1 MFYGVDPLAEK
12 YAPISPYAYVANN
25 PLRFID
31 PDGRRIVD
39 SNGKV
44 IFTREKGWANNA
56 PEDAKRI
63 GAAMLGTRT
72 GREQFFNMVDAKH
85 SITLNLSNETVVTSE
100 GIVGG
105 NAHIRASVNPRTKE
119 IGKIDKINITIY
131 VGSLER
137 ILGQEYSDGIGLLYI
152 ENAGNIDQAIGAAAS
167 HEAFHATNMENI
179 THVLQNQAFGAS
191 YDVENEP
198 RRIESQVLKE
208 QGRQNRNMVPIKPFP
223 ARVNT
228 HN

>member
-1 MFYGVDPLAEK
+1 MDPLAEK
-12 YAPISPYAYVANN
+12 YSPISPYAYVANN

-31 PDGRRIVD
+31 PDGRKIVD
-39 SNGKV
+39 ANGNL

-85 SITLNLSNETVVTSE
+85 GITLNLSNETVVTSE

-119 IGKIDKINITIY
+119 ISKIDKIDITVY

-137 ILGQEYSDGIGLLYI
+137 ILGQEYSDGIGLLYG
-152 ENAGNIDQAIGAAAS
+152 ENAENIDQAIGAVAS

-179 THVLQNQAFGAS
+179 THVLQNEAFGTS
-191 YDVENEP
+191 HDVESEP

-208 QGRQNRNMVPIKPFP
+208 QGRQNRNMVPLKPLP